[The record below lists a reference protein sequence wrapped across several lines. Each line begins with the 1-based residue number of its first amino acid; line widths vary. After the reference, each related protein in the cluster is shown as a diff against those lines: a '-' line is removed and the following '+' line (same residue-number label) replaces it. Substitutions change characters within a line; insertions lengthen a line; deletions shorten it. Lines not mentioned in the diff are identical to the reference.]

1 MNTIEKMFCPS
12 CGAPIAFE
20 EGMED
25 TFCPHCGSALHRDDE
40 NVVRRMEHI
49 EKKMEYADRHEERVF
64 QEKKITENRKEAL
77 ISIAIMIALLV
88 FMIIFWK

>member
-12 CGAPIAFE
+12 CGAPIVFE
-20 EGMED
+20 EGKED
-25 TFCPHCGSALHRDDE
+25 TFCSHCGTALHRDDG

-64 QEKKITENRKEAL
+64 QEKKATENRKEAL
-77 ISIAIMIALLV
+77 ISIAILLV
-88 FMIIFWK
+88 LFVLMRLFL